1 MKLAILMY
9 LDDDQDCVDRLLK
22 EVKVESFSRLSV
34 EGHRPGPAGGW
45 YGDSA
50 PYQSGMLISVLPD
63 DHASRLVDAV
73 AGCTGVQDPQHP
85 IRVAVVDVEQFVCC
99 ERNIRNEGEES

>member
-9 LDDDQDCVDRLLK
+9 LDDDQKCVDRLLK
-22 EVKVESFSRLSV
+22 QVKIESFSRLPV

-50 PYQSGMLISVLPD
+50 PYESRLLISVLPD
-63 DHASRLVDAV
+63 EDASRLVDAV
-73 AGCTGVQDPQHP
+73 SNCTGVQDPQHP
-85 IRVAVVDVEQFVCC
+85 IRVAVLDVERFVCC
-99 ERNIRNEGEES
+99 ENNLQAEGGR